1 MPSHRRR
8 IRRSKK
14 SRKPILIVGFLVA
27 VAAIAIAA
35 YVVMNSSGSSG
46 PTVLSKNTVLL
57 STSMGSITIQLR
69 DDMPITTTNF
79 KNLVQQGKY
88 DGTIFHRVIAGFMI
102 QGGQLNSSWPSIQDE
117 FGSNNHNVRGT
128 IAMAKTSEPN
138 SASSQ
143 FFINVVDNS
152 NPSFDS
158 TYSVF
163 GDVTQGMDVVDAI
176 SQVPVIPD
184 PNTGENSRPAQDV
197 TIITA
202 QLLD

>member
-1 MPSHRRR
+1 
-8 IRRSKK
+8 
-14 SRKPILIVGFLVA
+14 
-27 VAAIAIAA
+27 
-35 YVVMNSSGSSG
+35 
-46 PTVLSKNTVLL
+46 
-57 STSMGSITIQLR
+57 
-69 DDMPITTTNF
+69 
-79 KNLVQQGKY
+79 
-88 DGTIFHRVIAGFMI
+88 MI
-102 QGGQLNSSWPSIQDE
+102 QGGQINSSWPSIQDE

>member
-1 MPSHRRR
+1 
-8 IRRSKK
+8 
-14 SRKPILIVGFLVA
+14 LVA